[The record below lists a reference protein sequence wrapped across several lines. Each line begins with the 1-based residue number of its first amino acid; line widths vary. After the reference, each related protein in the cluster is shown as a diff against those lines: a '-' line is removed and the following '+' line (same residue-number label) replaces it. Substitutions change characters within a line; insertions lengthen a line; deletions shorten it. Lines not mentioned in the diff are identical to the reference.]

1 MPATKGGER
10 VTGSNTEHPESPGEL
25 YLMFS
30 PTCVQVPHHVD
41 TGSNGHGA
49 VDEGGA
55 GLDAQVLVIQE
66 HPPAA
71 ERVSFLLI
79 MQS

>member
-1 MPATKGGER
+1 
-10 VTGSNTEHPESPGEL
+10 
-25 YLMFS
+25 MFS

-41 TGSNGHGA
+41 TGANGHGA

-71 ERVSFLLI
+71 EHVSLLLI